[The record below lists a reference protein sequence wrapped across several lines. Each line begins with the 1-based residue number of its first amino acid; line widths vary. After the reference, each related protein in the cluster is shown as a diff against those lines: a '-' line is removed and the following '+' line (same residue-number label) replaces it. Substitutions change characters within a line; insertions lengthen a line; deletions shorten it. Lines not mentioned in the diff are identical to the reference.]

1 MKRRAT
7 LRILKTNFFF
17 VFLIALLLIICY
29 FQYYS
34 ILKQREHS
42 GYSSIINSGMDIM
55 ESQVSSLISLS
66 QITNA
71 DNRYRRLFAKD
82 VQGSHVAVS
91 EYVPLNQVQAD
102 FQALIGTQSLISD
115 AGIYFG
121 GNTLLTRNRSIV
133 NYSIP
138 FYGNFFTFG
147 SSTEGEWI
155 SLLESSTRGG
165 FLPQTSIEST
175 DYGTYDGFTFICA
188 WPPGYANTY
197 SGILYSTIK
206 TSDFIKQVVPPEILE
221 NGYVILYDN
230 LGNPLVDLGGRN
242 RPGMKGQV
250 LTCRTNHFYIE
261 VGVSAAL
268 IDSHL
273 APVRRLLAGIL
284 LSTLAVFTGLALFF
298 TQKNS
303 KPIRQLLYLVNGVN
317 AIDQQA
323 NSMETQN
330 EFDFIAS
337 TVKKLDHTANTYAQ
351 TIQSQQGIIRYHL
364 FDKALTDGLHSQR
377 QQEEFAR
384 HFPAFPRGYQL
395 ASILFDAEGCQ
406 PDSNA
411 AHPLRTACRNGRGAV
426 LFALAGEVS
435 AFLPPE
441 VYVQFHEEN
450 SLILVLPMK
459 DENTPSWE
467 DALTGLHSKLTGK
480 YDMDFGICL
489 SEYFTKCQQLAEA
502 YSQLRSID
510 LSSGG
515 EIWGHSSQPGCVVR
529 RFCDLKSYSPSL
541 SLDFGS
547 MQQLYNVLRVG
558 DIESARSILDTNLQ
572 SLFRSGYID
581 EVFVKQIFYNFR
593 NILLRIKV
601 ENSSQMLDVVIP
613 LYDAKADIRSLF
625 SSLTACCEAICARIE
640 KVREDDKNQFS
651 EAVCSFI
658 RQNITNQELYAK
670 MVASNFGIS
679 ETTLQKIIKTSTG
692 KTFFEY
698 VDEQRMELACSL
710 LKTTAAPINCI
721 AAQCGFSSPN
731 SFYKA
736 FKRRYG
742 MSPGAARE
750 QGL

>member
-17 VFLIALLLIICY
+17 VFLIALLLTLCY

-34 ILKQREHS
+34 ILKQREHA
-42 GYSSIINSGMDIM
+42 GYSSIINSGMDTM
-55 ESQVSSLISLS
+55 EGQISSLISLS

-82 VQGSHVAVS
+82 VEGSRVAVS
-91 EYVPLNQVQAD
+91 DYVPLNQVQAD

-121 GNTLLTRNRSIV
+121 ENTLLTRNRSIV
-133 NYSIP
+133 NYSLP
-138 FYGNFFTFG
+138 FYGNFFTYG
-147 SSTEGEWI
+147 SATEDEWIGLLKSSTK
-155 SLLESSTRGG
+155 SG
-165 FLPQTSIEST
+165 FLPQTSIQST
-175 DYGTYDGFTFICA
+175 DYGIYDGFTFICA
-188 WPPGYANTY
+188 WPPGHANTY
-197 SGILYSTIK
+197 TGIFYSTIK
-206 TSDFIKQVVPPEILE
+206 TADFLRQVVPSEILE
-221 NGYVILYDN
+221 NGYVTLYDST
-230 LGNPLVDLGGRN
+230 GNPLVELGSLN
-242 RPGMKGQV
+242 KPGMKGQV
-250 LTCRTNHFYIE
+250 LTCRTNHFFIE
-261 VGVSAAL
+261 VGVSASL

-284 LSTLAVFTGLALFF
+284 FSTLAVFAGLALFF
-298 TQKNS
+298 TQRNS
-303 KPIRQLLYLVNGVN
+303 KPIRQLLYLANGVN
-317 AIDQQA
+317 AIDPKE
-323 NSMETQN
+323 SGRETQN

-337 TVKKLDHTANTYAQ
+337 TVKKLDHTAYTYAQ
-351 TIQSQQGIIRYHL
+351 TIQSQQDIIRYHL
-364 FDKALTDGLHSQR
+364 FDKALTDGIHSAR
-377 QQEEFAR
+377 QQEEFIR
-384 HFPAFPRGYQL
+384 HFPAFPHGYQL
-395 ASILFDAEGCQ
+395 ASVLFDSANSQ
-406 PDSNA
+406 A
-411 AHPLRTACRNGRGAV
+411 AI

-459 DENTPSWE
+459 DESDPCWE
-467 DALTGLHSKLTGK
+467 DALAGLHARLTAK
-480 YDMDFGICL
+480 YDMDFRICL
-489 SEYFTKCQQLAEA
+489 SEYFTECRQLPEA

-515 EIWGHSSQPGCVVR
+515 EIWGHGSQPGCVVR
-529 RFCDLKSYSPSL
+529 RFYDLKSYTPSL

-547 MQQLYNVLRVG
+547 MQQLYNVLRIG

-593 NILLRIKV
+593 NILLRVKV
-601 ENSSQMLDVVIP
+601 ENSSQMLDVTIP
-613 LYDAKADIRSLF
+613 LYDPKADISTLF
-625 SSLTACCEAICARIE
+625 SSLAACCESICARIE
-640 KVREDDKNQFS
+640 QVREKDKNQFS
-651 EAVCSFI
+651 ETVCSFI
-658 RQNITNQELYAK
+658 RQNITNQDLYAK

-679 ETTLQKIIKTSTG
+679 ETTLQKIIKASTG

-698 VDEQRMELACSL
+698 VDEQRMDLACSL
-710 LKTTAAPINCI
+710 LRTTAAPIQSI
-721 AAQCGFSSPN
+721 ASQCGFSSPN
-731 SFYKA
+731 TFYKA
-736 FKRRYG
+736 FKRIYG

>member
-17 VFLIALLLIICY
+17 VFLIALFLIICY

-34 ILKQREHS
+34 ILKQREHA
-42 GYSSIINSGMDIM
+42 GYSSIISSGMDIM
-55 ESQVSSLISLS
+55 ESQISSLISLS

-82 VQGSHVAVS
+82 VEGSRVAVS
-91 EYVPLNQVQAD
+91 DYVPLNQVQAD

-115 AGIYFG
+115 AGIFFG

-133 NYSIP
+133 NYSLP
-138 FYGNFFTFG
+138 FYGNFFTHG
-147 SSTEGEWI
+147 TSTEGEWI
-155 SLLESSTRGG
+155 SMLKANTKGG
-165 FLPQTSIEST
+165 FLPQDSIQST
-175 DYGTYDGFTFICA
+175 DYGIYDGFTFICA
-188 WPPGYANTY
+188 WPPGNVNTY
-197 SGILYSTIK
+197 AGILYSTIK
-206 TSDFIKQVVPPEILE
+206 TSDFLNQVVPPEILE
-221 NGYVILYDN
+221 NGYVLLYDN
-230 LGNPLVDLGGRN
+230 LGNPLVDLGSQN

-250 LTCRTNHFYIE
+250 LTCRTNHFFIE

-273 APVRRLLAGIL
+273 TPVRRLLAGTL
-284 LSTLAVFTGLALFF
+284 FSTLAAFAGLALFF
-298 TQKNS
+298 TQRNS

-317 AIDQQA
+317 AIDQEE
-323 NSMETQN
+323 NSLEIQN
-330 EFDFIAS
+330 EYDFIAS
-337 TVKKLDHTANTYAQ
+337 TVKKLDHTAYTYAQ
-351 TIQSQQGIIRYHL
+351 TIQSQQDIIRHHL
-364 FDKALTDGLHSQR
+364 FDKALTDGLHSTR

-384 HFPAFPRGYQL
+384 HFPAFPHRYQL
-395 ASILFDAEGCQ
+395 ASILFDTNGCQ
-406 PDSNA
+406 V
-411 AHPLRTACRNGRGAV
+411 TV
-426 LFALAGEVS
+426 LFALAGEAS

-459 DENTPSWE
+459 NESSPCWE
-467 DALTGLHSKLTGK
+467 DALTGLHTKLTGK
-480 YDMDFGICL
+480 YDMDFRICL
-489 SEYFTKCQQLAEA
+489 SEYFTQCRQLTEA

-515 EIWGHSSQPGCVVR
+515 EIWGRSSQPGCVVR

-547 MQQLYNVLRVG
+547 MQQLYNMLRVG

-593 NILLRIKV
+593 NILLRVKV
-601 ENSSQMLDVVIP
+601 ENSNQMLDVTIP
-613 LYDAKADIRSLF
+613 LYDAKADIKTLF
-625 SSLTACCEAICARIE
+625 SHLTACCEAICARIE
-640 KVREDDKNQFS
+640 QAREDDKNQFS
-651 EAVCSFI
+651 EAVCGFI

-679 ETTLQKIIKTSTG
+679 ETTLQKIIKASTG

-698 VDEQRMELACSL
+698 VDEQRMDLACSL
-710 LKTTAAPINCI
+710 LKTTTAPINSI